1 MGEAYSKLVEHL
13 PDADELFA
21 YDTAKE
27 VKVLD
32 RRLGIVF
39 YSVLLLIVFY
49 IVIFVFMIK
58 KAYQDVEKT
67 NGWVVMKV
75 LNTAH
80 SYETFKPWDVYDAI
94 TNPGEQGALF
104 LPTRVLIT
112 RGQVQDDFCESPL
125 NPCEDDKDC
134 DIGNADLQKE
144 ECSNGF
150 CMRRQ
155 WCPAE
160 QEKTPTTEEQF
171 VDALSY
177 EVWFQTSLHY
187 HKFMLDV
194 STTDELEPYRY
205 PHDTANTYPLHD
217 MLRMAN
223 IEWNDIKEYGAVL
236 QTNNIFDCDLDD
248 KSCSVRME
256 VVNVDT
262 KTGFNYVQNHY
273 YQDGGVSK
281 RDTYHYYGI
290 RIAAFATGI
299 GKVASFCNTVL
310 QVSSAIALL
319 ACAQAAADV
328 VLQNIV
334 PERRHYIEK
343 KILESE
349 DFND

>member
-1 MGEAYSKLVEHL
+1 MGETYSKMIEHL
-13 PDADELFA
+13 PDADEMFA
-21 YDTAKE
+21 YDTVKE

-39 YSVLLLIVFY
+39 YTVLLIIIFY

-80 SYETFKPWDVYDAI
+80 DELMKPWDVYDAV

-112 RGQVQDDFCESPL
+112 RGQVQDGFCKAPLYPCESK
-125 NPCEDDKDC
+125 DDC
-134 DIGNADLQKE
+134 DIGNTDLQKE
-144 ECSNGF
+144 ECKDGF
-150 CMRRQ
+150 CMRRG

-160 QEKTPTTEEQF
+160 QENTPTTEEHLID
-171 VDALSY
+171 VLSY
-177 EVWFQTSLHY
+177 EVWFQTNLHY

-194 STTDELEPYRY
+194 STTDELDPNRY
-205 PHDTANTYPLHD
+205 PDDLANTYPVHD

-223 IEWNDIKEYGAVL
+223 IKAEDIREYGAVL

-248 KSCSVRME
+248 KICQVRME

-273 YQDGGVSK
+273 YEEGGVEK

-290 RIAAFATGI
+290 RLVCFSTGI

-328 VLQNIV
+328 VLQNVV

-343 KILESE
+343 KILETE
-349 DFND
+349 DFGD

>member
-1 MGEAYSKLVEHL
+1 MGLQEIIDNL
-13 PDADELFA
+13 PDADDLFA
-21 YDTAKE
+21 YDTVKE

-32 RRLGIVF
+32 RRLGMVF
-39 YSVLLLIVFY
+39 YSVLLLIIFY

-58 KAYQDVEKT
+58 KAYQDIEKT
-67 NGWVVMKV
+67 NGWVVLKV

-80 SYETFKPWDVYDAI
+80 DEQFYPWDVYDAI

-104 LPTRVLIT
+104 IPTRVLIT
-112 RGQVQDDFCESPL
+112 KGQVQEGFCESPT
-125 NPCEDDKDC
+125 NPCENDDDC
-134 DIGNADLQKE
+134 DIGNNDLQKKK
-144 ECSNGF
+144 CSKGM

-160 QEKTPTTEEQF
+160 KENAPTTEEHIIDF
-171 VDALSY
+171 LGY
-177 EVWFQTSLHY
+177 EVWFATNLHY

-205 PHDTANTYPLHD
+205 PHDTANTYPVHD

-223 IEWNDIKEYGAVL
+223 IDPETIREYGAVL
-236 QTNNIFDCDLDD
+236 QTNNIFDCDLDE
-248 KSCSVRME
+248 KICAVRLE

-262 KTGFNYVQNHY
+262 KTGFNYLQNHY
-273 YQDGGVSK
+273 YEVDGIQH

-290 RIAAFATGI
+290 RLSCFSTGI

-328 VLQNIV
+328 VLQNVV

-349 DFND
+349 DFGAE

>member
-1 MGEAYSKLVEHL
+1 MMDDYDL
-13 PDADELFA
+13 DDLFA
-21 YDTAKE
+21 YDTVKE

-39 YSVLLLIVFY
+39 YSVLLLIIFY

-80 SYETFKPWDVYDAI
+80 DEQFLPWDVYDAV

-112 RGQVQDDFCESPL
+112 RGQKQDGFCESPL
-125 NPCEDDKDC
+125 HACESDKDC
-134 DIGNADLQKE
+134 DIGNKDLQKE
-144 ECSNGF
+144 ECKDGF
-150 CMRRQ
+150 CMRRG

-160 QEKTPTTEEQF
+160 QENIPTTEEHLID
-171 VDALSY
+171 VLSY
-177 EVWFQTSLHY
+177 EVWFQTNLHY

-194 STTDELEPYRY
+194 STTDELEPNRY
-205 PHDTANTYPLHD
+205 PDGTANTYPVHD

-223 IEWNDIKEYGAVL
+223 LDPETVKEYGAVL
-236 QTNNIFDCDLDD
+236 QTNTIFDCDLDD
-248 KSCSVRME
+248 KVCQVRME

-262 KTGFNYVQNHY
+262 KTGFNYQVSHY
-273 YQDGGVSK
+273 YEDGGVQK
-281 RDTYHYYGI
+281 KDTYHYYGI
-290 RIAAFATGI
+290 RFVCFSTGI

-328 VLQNIV
+328 VLQNVV

-343 KILESE
+343 KILETE
-349 DFND
+349 DFGD

>member
-1 MGEAYSKLVEHL
+1 MGETYSKIAEHL
-13 PDADELFA
+13 PDGDDLFA
-21 YDTAKE
+21 YDTVKE

-32 RRLGIVF
+32 RRLGLVF
-39 YSVLLLIVFY
+39 YSVLLLIIY
-49 IVIFVFMIK
+49 HIVINVFIIK
-58 KAYQDVEKT
+58 KAYQDIEKT

-80 SYETFKPWDVYDAI
+80 SDKGWPFDTYDAV

-112 RGQVQDDFCESPL
+112 RGQTQDGFCQSPLHTCES
-125 NPCEDDKDC
+125 DKDC
-134 DIGNADLQKE
+134 KIGNKDLQKE
-144 ECSNGF
+144 ECNNGM

-160 QEKTPTTEEQF
+160 QENEPVTEEHLID
-171 VDALSY
+171 VLSY
-177 EVWFQTSLHY
+177 EVWFQTNLHY

-194 STTDELEPYRY
+194 STTDELEPNRY
-205 PHDTANTYPLHD
+205 PDDLANTYPVHD

-223 IEWNDIKEYGAVL
+223 IKPETVQEYGAVL

-248 KSCSVRME
+248 KVCQVRME

-262 KTGFNYVQNHY
+262 TTGFNYIHNHY
-273 YQDGGVSK
+273 YEEGGVEK

-290 RIAAFATGI
+290 RLVCFATGI

-328 VLQNIV
+328 VLQHVV

-343 KILESE
+343 KILETE
-349 DFND
+349 DFGD